1 MKCFMRKVLWGSV
14 LREKFEC
21 FDDLLYSKNKQKKS
35 KLFRKFF
42 AANEQYYRYFSSRKK
57 HRNYLCKFLLSLWI
71 NCFVLPLFYLL
82 FVTQLAWMLINCML
96 INTNCLQVMQ
106 YLRLTLKFWRGPE
119 MTLMYFV
126 LKHEL
131 LHYCWY
137 LPVQQL
143 KFLYWQVLKNS
154 ICQADLVLCS
164 LVNLVL
170 CTWWLE

>member
-1 MKCFMRKVLWGSV
+1 MRKCFTRKIRMFWRFVIF
-14 LREKFEC
+14 K
-21 FDDLLYSKNKQKKS
+21 KQPKKS
-35 KLFRKFF
+35 KLFRKIF

-57 HRNYLCKFLLSLWI
+57 HRNYLYKFLLSLLI

-96 INTNCLQVMQ
+96 INCNCLQVMQ
-106 YLRLTLKFWRGPE
+106 YLRLTLKFWMGPE
-119 MTLMYFV
+119 MRLMYFV